1 MKLGEYLLP
10 WTKLRSKWIKDLNLK
25 HKTQNLLDRE
35 IDSNLHNIGVENNFL
50 KKDSIYYG
58 KQTDNWNLMKQKLF
72 CWAKETVKL
81 REQNF
86 GFWLYLRKSDLSKLT
101 GQYLAPVSR

>member
-50 KKDSIYYG
+50 KKDSIYLITTANKLITG
-58 KQTDNWNLMKQKLF
+58 ILWSKNSFVEQKRQWSWESKILGSDSILENLI
-72 CWAKETVKL
+72 
-81 REQNF
+81 
-86 GFWLYLRKSDLSKLT
+86 
-101 GQYLAPVSR
+101 